1 MGSGESLT
9 PIENLQ
15 FNRAGRV
22 GLTALSY
29 HGTNPLGNVQDIT
42 MSHLKPA
49 PRPWRCRHTLS
60 IYTLCQDKT
69 PDSHRSL
76 SLFILSSRSWIV
88 ARLRIIYTHPL
99 HMNSPFKI
107 ARTVKKCLRRPEN
120 K

>member
-22 GLTALSY
+22 GLTAPSY
-29 HGTNPLGNVQDIT
+29 HGTNPLSNVQDIT
-42 MSHLKPA
+42 MSHLEPA
-49 PRPWRCRHTLS
+49 PRPPVLQAHTVDLYIVS
-60 IYTLCQDKT
+60 
-69 PDSHRSL
+69 PDYHRSL

-88 ARLRIIYTHPL
+88 ARLHTIYTHPL
-99 HMNSPFKI
+99 HLNSPFKI
-107 ARTVKKCLRRPEN
+107 ALTIKKMSQASR